1 MSLFSFAGMSR
12 EYFLILCALVGLS
25 ILAWIVAVQHMG
37 GMGYA
42 LVTGSMTMSMPFSVT
57 HMLLYIALWG
67 VMMVAMMF
75 PAIVPVAGIFATM
88 ARQRREQQLPSTP
101 VWVFVAGYAVL
112 WTLTG
117 SVGYAADLTMQTLP
131 ARFPMLKTYNML
143 ISGALLIGAGLYQLT
158 PLKDRCLAHCR
169 SPFAFLMAHWRDG
182 YGGAFQ
188 MGLAHGLY
196 CLACCWSL
204 MMVMFIMGTMNLV
217 WMGILSI
224 AILLEKSLPAGTT
237 FGRGVGTALIVLG
250 VALST
255 GMLV

>member
-1 MSLFSFAGMSR
+1 MSR

-42 LVTGSMTMSMPFSVT
+42 LVTGSMTMGMPFSVT
-57 HMLLYIALWG
+57 HMLLYIVLWG

-75 PAIVPVAGIFATM
+75 PAIVPVAGIFATL
-88 ARQRREQQLPSTP
+88 ARRKREQQLPSTP
-101 VWVFVAGYAVL
+101 VWVFVAGYALL

-131 ARFPMLKTYNML
+131 AYFPVLKTYSTP
-143 ISGALLIGAGLYQLT
+143 ISGALLIVAGLYQLT
-158 PLKDRCLAHCR
+158 PLKDRCLSHCR

-188 MGLAHGLY
+188 MGVSHGLY

-217 WMGILSI
+217 WMGFLAI
-224 AILLEKSLPAGTT
+224 AIFFEKSLPAGPT

-250 VALST
+250 IALST

>member
-1 MSLFSFAGMSR
+1 MSR

-42 LVTGSMTMSMPFSVT
+42 LVTGSMTMGMPFSVT
-57 HMLLYIALWG
+57 HMLLYIVLWG

-131 ARFPMLKTYNML
+131 ARFPVLKTYSTP

-188 MGLAHGLY
+188 MGVSHGLY

-250 VALST
+250 IALST

>member
-1 MSLFSFAGMSR
+1 MSR

-42 LVTGSMTMSMPFSVT
+42 LVTGSMTMGMPFSVT
-57 HMLLYIALWG
+57 HMLLYIVLWG

-101 VWVFVAGYAVL
+101 VWVFVAGYALL

-188 MGLAHGLY
+188 MGVSHGLY

-224 AILLEKSLPAGTT
+224 AILLEKSLPAGPT

>member
-1 MSLFSFAGMSR
+1 MSR
-12 EYFLILCALVGLS
+12 ESLFLLCPLVGLS
-25 ILAWIVAVQHMG
+25 VLAWIVTAQHMG
-37 GMGYA
+37 GAGSA
-42 LVTGSMTMSMPFSVT
+42 LVMGSMTMGLPFSVT
-57 HMLLYIALWG
+57 NMLLYIALWG

-88 ARQRREQQLPSTP
+88 ARQKQAQQLPSTP
-101 VWVFVAGYAVL
+101 VWVFVSGYAAL

-131 ARFPMLKTYNML
+131 AHFPALKTYSAP
-143 ISGALLIGAGLYQLT
+143 ISGALLIVAGLYQLT

-182 YGGAFQ
+182 YRGALQ
-188 MGLAHGLY
+188 MGLSHGLY

-217 WMGILSI
+217 WMGTLTLV
-224 AILLEKSLPAGTT
+224 ILLEKSLPSGTM
-237 FGRGVGTALIVLG
+237 FGRGVGTALIGLG
-250 VALST
+250 LALGT
-255 GMLV
+255 GMLGAY

>member
-1 MSLFSFAGMSR
+1 MSLFSFACMGR
-12 EYFLILCALVGLS
+12 EHFFILGSLVGLS
-25 ILAWIVAVQHMG
+25 VLAWIVTVQHMG

-42 LVTGSMTMSMPFSVT
+42 VVTGGMTMGMPFSVT
-57 HMLLYIALWG
+57 HMLLYIVLWG

-88 ARQRREQQLPSTP
+88 AKQKREHPSLS
-101 VWVFVAGYAVL
+101 VWAFVSGYTVL

-117 SVGYAADLTMQTLP
+117 GVGYAADLTMQTVP
-131 ARFPMLKTYNML
+131 AHFPVLKTYNMP
-143 ISGALLIGAGLYQLT
+143 ISGALLMVAGLYQLT

-169 SPFAFLMAHWRDG
+169 SPFAFLMEHWRDG
-182 YGGAFQ
+182 YRGAFR
-188 MGLAHGLY
+188 MGVAHGLY

-217 WMGILSI
+217 WMGTLTI
-224 AILLEKSLPAGTT
+224 AIFLEKSLPAGPM
-237 FGRGVGTALIVLG
+237 FGRGVGTVLIVLG

>member
-1 MSLFSFAGMSR
+1 
-12 EYFLILCALVGLS
+12 
-25 ILAWIVAVQHMG
+25 
-37 GMGYA
+37 
-42 LVTGSMTMSMPFSVT
+42 
-57 HMLLYIALWG
+57 
-67 VMMVAMMF
+67 MVAMMF

-131 ARFPMLKTYNML
+131 AHFPVLKTYSTP

-158 PLKDRCLAHCR
+158 SLKDRCLAHCR

-188 MGLAHGLY
+188 MGVSHGLY

-250 VALST
+250 IALST

>member
-1 MSLFSFAGMSR
+1 MSR

-42 LVTGSMTMSMPFSVT
+42 LVTGSMTMGLPFSVT
-57 HMLLYIALWG
+57 HMLLYIVLWG

-101 VWVFVAGYAVL
+101 VWVFVAGYALL

-131 ARFPMLKTYNML
+131 ARFPMLKTYSTP

-188 MGLAHGLY
+188 MGVSHGLY

-217 WMGILSI
+217 WMGILTI
-224 AILLEKSLPAGTT
+224 AIFLEKSLSAGPT

-250 VALST
+250 IALST

>member
-1 MSLFSFAGMSR
+1 MSR

-42 LVTGSMTMSMPFSVT
+42 LVTGSMTMGMPFSVT
-57 HMLLYIALWG
+57 HMLLYIVLWG

-101 VWVFVAGYAVL
+101 VWVFVSGYALL

-131 ARFPMLKTYNML
+131 AHFPVLKTYNML

-188 MGLAHGLY
+188 MGVSHGLY

-217 WMGILSI
+217 WMGFLAI
-224 AILLEKSLPAGTT
+224 AIFFEKSLPAGPT